1 MLIAKKSSHSPSEVR
16 DVEAINAE
24 ALIERRLSPGMLV
37 LAPPMRLIHMNQT
50 AWEFIQRMSEE
61 AGDDEKDNGGR
72 PKKAR
77 GLLPGPLRD
86 LCNEIMDYLRERPHA
101 KDWERFEM
109 KRLIGHP
116 TQPIL
121 LRGFGIPD
129 ESGRDQ
135 ARVVLLIEDIGRRRE
150 AFRSDSINRFQLTE
164 REQSVVQCLTKGWTN
179 KEIAGA
185 LKLALPTVKEHI
197 RHIMEKTKTST
208 RTGILVEIFYK

>member
-1 MLIAKKSSHSPSEVR
+1 MLTVKKSAQGPSQVS

-37 LAPPMRLIHMNQT
+37 LAPPMRLIHMNQA
-50 AWEFIQRMSEE
+50 AWEFIQRMGED
-61 AGDDEKDNGGR
+61 AGDGDKSNGGR
-72 PKKAR
+72 LKNAR
-77 GLLPGPLRD
+77 GLLPEPLRE
-86 LCNEIMDYLRERPHA
+86 LCNEIMDYLRQRPHA

-109 KRLIGHP
+109 KRLIPGP
-116 TQPIL
+116 GPSIL

-135 ARVVLLIEDIGRRRE
+135 ARVVLLIEEIGRRRE
-150 AFRSDSINRFQLTE
+150 ALRSETIDQFQLTE
-164 REQSVVQCLTKGWTN
+164 REQAVVQCLTKGWTN
-179 KEIAGA
+179 KEIAAA

-208 RTGILVEIFYK
+208 RTGILVEIFHM